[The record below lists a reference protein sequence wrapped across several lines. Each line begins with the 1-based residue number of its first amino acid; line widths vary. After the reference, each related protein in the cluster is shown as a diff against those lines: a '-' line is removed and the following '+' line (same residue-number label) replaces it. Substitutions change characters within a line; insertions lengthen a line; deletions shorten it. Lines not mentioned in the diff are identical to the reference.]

1 MVILSFFAQEI
12 EVACEAYFDQQSS
25 KCVTS
30 DRTLTSQNIPRMD
43 QQVPNWNFTLR
54 LFWHLTIS
62 LILLAIKKLI
72 VFYWYYSLVAR
83 NILSLST
90 VLA

>member
-1 MVILSFFAQEI
+1 MVILSFFAQQI

-30 DRTLTSQNIPRMD
+30 DRTLTNQNIPRMD

-62 LILLAIKKLI
+62 LIN
-72 VFYWYYSLVAR
+72 SLGHKEINR
-83 NILSLST
+83 FLGNILSLST